1 MDFLNQYS
9 NVPPISGT
17 GANPMLAGFMAGLMG
32 PANTRL
38 RGSPGFSA
46 GDPMLQQLI
55 ALQQMNL
62 LLMSTLLQQMN
73 LLLMST
79 LLQLM
84 MGGQGNAGALAG
96 LAGLGTTGGV
106 GASGSGGGG
115 GASGASGGGGP
126 IAQYDPNAGGSNV
139 ARPNGLNGITQAFGQ
154 PGDRSNL
161 VSVQMPAGPGGKMM
175 NVTVHK
181 LVAGKLKAAF
191 EEIKAAGLSDEI
203 KSFDGSFNDRAKR
216 GGSSKST
223 HAWGIAIDINAGQ
236 YPMGTS
242 ASSTSPRFKQIA
254 AIFAKY
260 GFHQLDN
267 DPMHFQY
274 ATGY

>member
-1 MDFLNQYS
+1 MDFLNL
-9 NVPPISGT
+9 PPNISPTTGA
-17 GANPMLAGFMAGLMG
+17 GANPILSGFMAGFMG

-38 RGSPGFSA
+38 MGSLGFSQV
-46 GDPMLQQLI
+46 DPMLQQI
-55 ALQQMNL
+55 MAMQQMNFL
-62 LLMSTLLQQMN
+62 LL
-73 LLLMST
+73 ST

-84 MGGQGNAGALAG
+84 MGAQGNTGFLAG
-96 LAGLGTTGGV
+96 LNGSGSAAGGPSGV
-106 GASGSGGGG
+106 GSSGSGGGG
-115 GASGASGGGGP
+115 NAAGSSGGSGP

-139 ARPNGLNGITQAFGQ
+139 ARPNGLNGITQTFGQ

-161 VSVQMPAGPGGKMM
+161 VSVQMPAGPGGKMI

-242 ASSTSPRFKQIA
+242 AASTSPRFKQIA

>member
-1 MDFLNQYS
+1 MDFLNPNL
-9 NVPPISGT
+9 NVPPISGA
-17 GANPMLAGFMAGLMG
+17 GANPMLSGFMAGLMG

-38 RGSPGFSA
+38 MVSPSFSS
-46 GDPMLQQLI
+46 GDPMLQQIL

-62 LLMSTLLQQMN
+62 LLLSTLV
-73 LLLMST
+73 
-79 LLQLM
+79 QLM

-96 LAGLGTTGGV
+96 LAGLGASGGV
-106 GASGSGGGG
+106 GSGPSGSGGG
-115 GASGASGGGGP
+115 ASAASGGGGP

-139 ARPNGLNGITQAFGQ
+139 ARPNGLNGITQTFGQ

-161 VSVQMPAGPGGKMM
+161 VSVQMPAGPGGKMI

>member
-1 MDFLNQYS
+1 MDFLNQYP
-9 NVPPISGT
+9 NVSSSSGV
-17 GANPMLAGFMAGLMG
+17 GANPMLSGFMAGLMG
-32 PANTRL
+32 MGPANTRL
-38 RGSPGFSA
+38 LGSPGLLP
-46 GDPMLQQLI
+46 GDPMLQQIL

-62 LLMSTLLQQMN
+62 LLL
-73 LLLMST
+73 ST

-96 LAGLGTTGGV
+96 LAGLGSPGGA
-106 GASGSGGGG
+106 GASSGIGGSSGGGG

-139 ARPNGLNGITQAFGQ
+139 ARPNGLNGITQTFGQ

-203 KSFDGSFNDRAKR
+203 KTFDGSFNDRAKR

-242 ASSTSPRFKQIA
+242 ASSTSPRYKQIA